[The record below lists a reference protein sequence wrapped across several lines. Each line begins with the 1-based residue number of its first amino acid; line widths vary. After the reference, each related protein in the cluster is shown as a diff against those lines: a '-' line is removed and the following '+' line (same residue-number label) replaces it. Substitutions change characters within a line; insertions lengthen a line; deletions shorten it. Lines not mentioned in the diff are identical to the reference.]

1 MERIDPEF
9 KREPRTG
16 HPVFNRRR
24 MINARRSWGVVLVLF
39 GLLLMANVFNLLP
52 FGVWN
57 VIFSWEMLLIVVG
70 VLSLLNNRSV
80 VPGVILIALG
90 LYFMG
95 LHHWELPYYLKR
107 AFWPALLLLFGLY
120 LIISPPRV
128 FRHWHRHDK
137 TSGEDS
143 RDFIDEVSVFSG
155 GDRIITSQNFK
166 GGRIVSIFGGSKIN
180 LMNARLAEGQ
190 QILDTLSIFGGS
202 TVIVPAGWTVKMEV
216 VAIFGGFS
224 DKRERLHN
232 LVYDQNTMLVIKGLA
247 IFGGG
252 EVKSYGL

>member
-9 KREPRTG
+9 KKEPRTG
-16 HPVFNRRR
+16 HPVFDRRR
-24 MINARRSWGVVLVLF
+24 MINSRRSWGVVLVLL
-39 GLLLMANVFNLLP
+39 GLLLLANVFNLLP
-52 FGVWN
+52 FGVWR
-57 VIFSWEMLLIVVG
+57 VLFSWEMLLIVIG
-70 VLSLLNNRSV
+70 VLSLVNNRSA

-95 LHHWELPYYLKR
+95 LHYWEIPYYLKR
-107 AFWPALLLLFGLY
+107 AFWPALLLIFGIY
-120 LIISPPRV
+120 LIISPPRYL
-128 FRHWHRHDK
+128 RHWHK
-137 TSGEDS
+137 PQKGEDS

-166 GGRIVSIFGGSKIN
+166 GGRIVSVFGGSKIN
-180 LMNARLAEGQ
+180 LMNARLAEGE
-190 QILDTLSIFGGS
+190 QILDTLSVFGGSNIIVPASWTVKLEVTSIFGGY
-202 TVIVPAGWTVKMEV
+202 
-216 VAIFGGFS
+216 S
-224 DKRERLHN
+224 DKRERLPN